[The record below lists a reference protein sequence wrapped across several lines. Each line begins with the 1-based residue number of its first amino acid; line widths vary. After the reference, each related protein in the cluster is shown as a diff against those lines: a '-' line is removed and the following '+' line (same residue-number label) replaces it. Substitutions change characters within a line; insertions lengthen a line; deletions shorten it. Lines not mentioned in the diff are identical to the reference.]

1 MAKRQMGARTGA
13 FRIVREGIRAL
24 ARDHRSGA
32 AEIVDRAAT
41 ALIEF
46 LKHSGPASGP
56 PAEQLGELAEA
67 IRQAQPSMA
76 PLLNLGH
83 RIAQAAAQ
91 RRVSRRQLLRALK
104 RFRQQL
110 RRANQQIARQLAAR
124 LRPRFRPAGFIG
136 AGRGSVVLTY
146 SYSSTVLAAL
156 LAARSRLAR
165 VICSESRPL
174 LEGRRLA
181 AKLTRAGIPVV
192 LVADAALPARVQEAD
207 AVVVGADAVFADGY
221 VNKIGTRVLQE
232 QARVARKPF
241 YVLADTSKILPSG
254 VATPY
259 RIEDKPAREL
269 WLRAPRGVGVESRYF
284 ERVPWSRGVVL
295 LTERGPMSR
304 ASLRPWTEQA
314 GRKEQDRQTGGR
326 KARP

>member
-1 MAKRQMGARTGA
+1 MARSQMSARRGA
-13 FRIVREGIRAL
+13 FRIAREGIRAL

-32 AEIVDRAAT
+32 AEIADRAAA
-41 ALIEF
+41 ALVEF

-56 PAEQLGELAEA
+56 LAEQLGELAEA

-83 RIAQAAAQ
+83 RVAQAAAQ
-91 RRVSRRQLLRALK
+91 GRVSQRQLLRALE

-110 RRANQQIARQLAAR
+110 RRAKRQIARRLAAR
-124 LRPRFRPAGFIG
+124 LRPR
-136 AGRGSVVLTY
+136 SVVLTY

-156 LAARSRLAR
+156 LAVRSRLAR

-181 AKLTRAGIPVV
+181 EKLGRAGIQVV
-192 LVADAALPARVQEAD
+192 LVADAALPARVREAD
-207 AVVVGADAVFADGY
+207 AVVVGADAVFAEGY
-221 VNKIGTRVLQE
+221 VNKIGTRVLEE
-232 QARVARKPF
+232 QARAARKPF

-269 WLRAPRGVGVESRYF
+269 WPRAPRGVRVESRYF
-284 ERVPWSRGVVL
+284 ERVPWSRSFGTGVVL
-295 LTERGPMSR
+295 LTQRGPMSAR
-304 ASLRPWTEQA
+304 NLR
-314 GRKEQDRQTGGR
+314 RLL
-326 KARP
+326 

>member
-1 MAKRQMGARTGA
+1 MAKRQMGARRGA
-13 FRIVREGIRAL
+13 FRIAREEIRAL
-24 ARDHRSGA
+24 GRDHRSGA
-32 AEIVDRAAT
+32 AEIADRAAA

-56 PAEQLGELAEA
+56 LAEQLGELAEA

-83 RIAQAAAQ
+83 RVAQAAAQ
-91 RRVSRRQLLRALK
+91 GRVSRRQLLRALK

-110 RRANQQIARQLAAR
+110 RRAKRQIARGLAAR
-124 LRPRFRPAGFIG
+124 LPRQ
-136 AGRGSVVLTY
+136 SVALTY

-156 LAARSRLAR
+156 LAARSKLAR

-181 AKLTRAGIPVV
+181 EKLGRAGIRVG

-207 AVVVGADAVFADGY
+207 AVVVGADAVFAEGY

-241 YVLADTSKILPSG
+241 YVLADTSKILPRAA
-254 VATPY
+254 VARY

-269 WLRAPRGVGVESRYF
+269 WQGAPRGVRVESRTF
-284 ERVPWSRGVVL
+284 ERVPWSRSFGTGVVL

-304 ASLRPWTEQA
+304 VSLRRWAEQP
-314 GRKEQDRQTGGR
+314 GRKEQDRQTVGR